1 VLQGIRGDVEASAS
15 RNIIDTQPDLT
26 MNTLETYLDEL
37 MQGSLLP
44 DGRVNLYALDD
55 TLGNM
60 LEQLEC
66 ICASARLIV
75 IEMPQPEPYDTI
87 PGAADTAGGSLDC
100 QRARWLIDNIGL
112 VSENIFAVQPATRKK
127 IQDHYQF
134 ILGAPISAEQASSA
148 ALTANAQMRVQGP
161 NWLAFKNWYE
171 TVDSTLRCAL
181 FSGTSPAN
189 AYNNFNVALDALGAG
204 ALPYPS
210 VVKFLLSGDLVDDLF
225 NEKLP
230 LFADQLNQYSSDCS
244 DCGSLGDPLPGGDL
258 PQSYCATSNVG
269 NCGQTKTI
277 SSYKYRPTRIAV
289 HAEWSASRA
298 DTNGYLSGDCGA
310 FSENG
315 IFLSIDMQ
323 GYTIQIVD
331 DQGGYGY
338 DEVVAEGGTVF
349 WVDDPQSDVDL
360 EAAATSNA
368 ITDSLLTL
376 PTATTHFTVM
386 IKYPE
391 AATFPPHPL
400 VRICAPEPV

>member
-1 VLQGIRGDVEASAS
+1 
-15 RNIIDTQPDLT
+15 
-26 MNTLETYLDEL
+26 
-37 MQGSLLP
+37 
-44 DGRVNLYALDD
+44 
-55 TLGNM
+55 
-60 LEQLEC
+60 
-66 ICASARLIV
+66 
-75 IEMPQPEPYDTI
+75 
-87 PGAADTAGGSLDC
+87 
-100 QRARWLIDNIGL
+100 
-112 VSENIFAVQPATRKK
+112 
-127 IQDHYQF
+127 
-134 ILGAPISAEQASSA
+134 
-148 ALTANAQMRVQGP
+148 
-161 NWLAFKNWYE
+161 
-171 TVDSTLRCAL
+171 
-181 FSGTSPAN
+181 
-189 AYNNFNVALDALGAG
+189 
-204 ALPYPS
+204 
-210 VVKFLLSGDLVDDLF
+210 
-225 NEKLP
+225 
-230 LFADQLNQYSSDCS
+230 
-244 DCGSLGDPLPGGDL
+244 
-258 PQSYCATSNVG
+258 
-269 NCGQTKTI
+269 
-277 SSYKYRPTRIAV
+277 V

-310 FSENG
+310 FSEDG